1 MISSQPLGGW
11 NFARFFKSNAVGNVG
26 YPILYLLSKKKK
38 KTGVFIY
45 RPNRARMKLPIPFRI
60 AVNP

>member
-26 YPILYLLSKKKK
+26 YPILYLLSKKKRK
-38 KTGVFIY
+38 PEFSFI
-45 RPNRARMKLPIPFRI
+45 AQIELE
-60 AVNP
+60 